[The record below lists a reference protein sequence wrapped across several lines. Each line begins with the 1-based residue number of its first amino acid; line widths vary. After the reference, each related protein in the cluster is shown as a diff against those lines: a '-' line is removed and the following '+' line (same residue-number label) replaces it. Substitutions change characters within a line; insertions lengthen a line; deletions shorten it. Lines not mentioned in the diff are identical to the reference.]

1 MLIKIGA
8 RYPFG
13 ACSYYRSYGVF
24 PHLHRLDQSIRVEP
38 ITQIDWTYIAGA
50 DILYLERPQDPEYVS
65 AMKLAK
71 NFGVKTWVDYDDDLF
86 SVPDYNPTK
95 AFYGK
100 KEVRQSIIKALETAD
115 VVTVAT
121 QSIKDVYS
129 KYNSNI
135 HVIPNAFNNYNLSL
149 HDQPSKNKK
158 IAWRGSQTHRGD
170 IIPVTREIVKLS
182 NEYKYDFFDKESWMW
197 LFFAKDL
204 WYVVD
209 YMKPGSYRGF
219 DEMQIQDYFKKLKN
233 ENPAI
238 FVCPLEMNV
247 FNASKS
253 NCAWLE
259 ATFSGACCV
268 APVLPEFDKPG
279 IEHYYTSG
287 EFYDKVKMLINNPE
301 RRAANF
307 QASLKYIQKNLLL
320 SDVNHKRLDVARS
333 VIYGS

>member
-24 PHLHRLDQSIRVEP
+24 LHLRRLDTSIKVEP

-50 DILYLERPQDPEYVS
+50 DILYLERPQDPEYIS

-86 SVPDYNPTK
+86 SVPNYNPTK

-100 KEVRQSIIKALETAD
+100 KEVRQSIITALEMAD
-115 VVTVAT
+115 IVTVAT
-121 QSIKDVYS
+121 PAIKDVYS
-129 KYNSNI
+129 KYNNNI
-135 HVIPNAFNNYNLSL
+135 HVIPNAHNNYNYSL
-149 HDQPSKNKK
+149 PIEPSKSNV
-158 IAWRGSQTHRGD
+158 ISWRGSQTHRGD
-170 IIPVTREIVKLS
+170 IIPVTQEIVRLS
-182 NEYKYDFFDKESWMW
+182 KEYAGKWFWSFV
-197 LFFAKDL
+197 AKDL
-204 WYVVD
+204 WFLTD
-209 YMKPGSYRGF
+209 YMEPGSFTGA
-219 DEMQIQDYFKKLKN
+219 DEMQLPNYMAFMRKTSPSILVY
-233 ENPAI
+233 
-238 FVCPLEMNV
+238 PLEMNT

-279 IEHYYTSG
+279 IEHYHTSG
-287 EFYDKVKMLINNPE
+287 EFYDKVKMLIENPD

-307 QASLKYIQKNLLL
+307 KASLKYIQDNLLL
-320 SDVNHKRLDVARS
+320 SDVNQKRLDVAKA
-333 VIYGS
+333 VVYGS